1 LTDKDPDRR
10 EAARHRLKRRRRLRI
25 FPKLRG
31 YFFAGILV
39 TMPLTVTFA
48 LAWWLVGV
56 VDNYVVPLIPHEWN
70 PDAYLKEVVG
80 FPVGLPGLGV
90 LILFVV
96 ITMIGA
102 LTAGFIGRMIV
113 GTGER
118 ILTRMPIVRSLYS
131 AIKQILETVFKDQSK
146 AFRQAVLLE
155 YPRRGVWTIGFLT
168 GRTDGEV
175 QNLIL
180 EDVVNVYVPT
190 TPNPTSGF
198 LLYVPRE
205 DVQVLNMS
213 VEDAVKMVISIG
225 IVTPP
230 DTRSEAEKSMPVVS
244 AGKYENIDVLR
255 QNTGV
260 KELAIQNED

>member
-1 LTDKDPDRR
+1 MQKSYVSEET
-10 EAARHRLKRRRRLRI
+10 LKVKIDIEL
-25 FPKLRG
+25 
-31 YFFAGILV
+31 
-39 TMPLTVTFA
+39 
-48 LAWWLVGV
+48 
-56 VDNYVVPLIPHEWN
+56 
-70 PDAYLKEVVG
+70 
-80 FPVGLPGLGV
+80 
-90 LILFVV
+90 
-96 ITMIGA
+96 
-102 LTAGFIGRMIV
+102 
-113 GTGER
+113 
-118 ILTRMPIVRSLYS
+118 
-131 AIKQILETVFKDQSK
+131 
-146 AFRQAVLLE
+146 
-155 YPRRGVWTIGFLT
+155 
-168 GRTDGEV
+168 GEV